1 MKLIGN
7 CERGTRSV
15 EKGGGQHVF
24 YDIKAERWL
33 MGVGEHKEEEKRG
46 EKQQRQLKE
55 HITMK
60 NNSF

>member
-1 MKLIGN
+1 MKLIGTVSG
-7 CERGTRSV
+7 EQRGV

-24 YDIKAERWL
+24 YDIKVERGL
-33 MGVGEHKEEEKRG
+33 VGVGEHKEEEKRG

-60 NNSF
+60 SNSF

>member
-7 CERGTRSV
+7 CERGTRGV

-24 YDIKAERWL
+24 YDIKVERWL
-33 MGVGEHKEEEKRG
+33 VGVGEHKEEEKRG
-46 EKQQRQLKE
+46 KKQQRQLKE